1 MMKYR
6 KTGKFKLGFLTLLL
20 SVLFVACGSGA
31 SDADRQIKSKTDLK
45 GAVIGVQLGTTSD
58 GLATELEKEGG
69 GTKVERYNKGADAI
83 QALLQGKIDCMVT
96 DEAPAKAFQRV
107 NPSLRILP
115 ETFDASSFAICVAK
129 DHAELQK
136 SINHAICI
144 LKENGVIDSIV
155 NRRLEDES
163 PFCHQRYLR
172 AFRILPEWQDCGY
185 RRGCGECHRRCDG
198 RGCRDS

>member
-83 QALLQGKIDCMVT
+83 QAEVAIASV
-96 DEAPAKAFQRV
+96 EAV
-107 NPSLRILP
+107 
-115 ETFDASSFAICVAK
+115 FDWRAY
-129 DHAELQK
+129 
-136 SINHAICI
+136 
-144 LKENGVIDSIV
+144 LKENFG
-155 NRRLEDES
+155 
-163 PFCHQRYLR
+163 
-172 AFRILPEWQDCGY
+172 WQ
-185 RRGCGECHRRCDG
+185 EKV
-198 RGCRDS
+198 